1 MNNRL
6 KYISISVVA
15 TIITLSFPQIIYAQA
30 ISGSFIMSSI
40 GGIQNMSNNS
50 MAVTFSSNAA
60 CLNVQNGAMVLIGER
75 GSGAFAVNC
84 AVNTKYNTLG
94 IKLYPNPVVA
104 NTKVKFINTPPLND
118 NFSITVWSTQGE
130 KITTSIASGYEIY
143 QGKIMNLSS
152 LIPGSYIIQIISDK
166 YQDALKFIKAN

>member
-1 MNNRL
+1 
-6 KYISISVVA
+6 
-15 TIITLSFPQIIYAQA
+15 
-30 ISGSFIMSSI
+30 
-40 GGIQNMSNNS
+40 

>member
-1 MNNRL
+1 
-6 KYISISVVA
+6 
-15 TIITLSFPQIIYAQA
+15 
-30 ISGSFIMSSI
+30 MSSI

>member
-15 TIITLSFPQIIYAQA
+15 TIITLSFPQTINAQA